1 MKSLIMSVIFLGV
14 AGYLGA
20 ILYQRA
26 MDAQLLDAARSAV
39 AARTAASADAAAP
52 ADAVIIGEVS
62 TVDELFGGLDVY
74 EYPALVELEGIDG
87 QIMEVV
93 LLRRSATHVQFMG
106 ESSNERFVSPL
117 ESLGEASRKLVNLY
131 RVTGVKHGQEGVL
144 EDLHLRGM
152 LFKGAS
158 LKGKLRLLQLELAAV
173 ESNSQKQIVQN
184 KIEALVL
191 EMRQLDLELQTY
203 KSQMN

>member
-39 AARTAASADAAAP
+39 AARTAASADTAAP
-52 ADAVIIGEVS
+52 ADAAISGEVS
-62 TVDELFGGLDVY
+62 PVAELFGGVDVY
-74 EYPALVELEGIDG
+74 EYPALVELAGVGG

-117 ESLGEASRKLVNLY
+117 ESLGGASRKLVKLY
-131 RVTGVKHGQEGVL
+131 RATGIKHGQEGML
-144 EDLHLRGM
+144 EDLHLRAV

-173 ESNSQKQIVQN
+173 ESNSQKQTVEN

-191 EMRQLDLELQTY
+191 EMRQLDLKLQKY
-203 KSQMN
+203 KSQLN